1 MYNVQPEIEVL
12 AKAVLLNFLSQILVR
27 RCNDPNV
34 YGHGPPA
41 ADPFHLAFLQ
51 NTKQFSL
58 SSETQV
64 ADLIQEQCST
74 IGRLNA
80 SNSPLDT
87 RGNAFLDPEE
97 FTFNQGIRQCCAIDG
112 HEWFS
117 ATSAHVMNR
126 SRR

>member
-27 RCNDPNV
+27 RCNDANV
-34 YGHGPPA
+34 YGHGPAA

-51 NTKQFSL
+51 NAKQFSL

-64 ADLIQEQCST
+64 ADLIQKQCSAVR
-74 IGRLNA
+74 RLDS
-80 SNSPLDT
+80 SNSPLHT
-87 RGNAFLDPEE
+87 RRNAFLDAEE
-97 FTFNQGIRQCCAIDG
+97 LTFNQGVRQCCAIDRD
-112 HEWFS
+112 EWLS

-126 SRR
+126 SCR